1 MALSKSDFADGLKA
15 IKFPESAAEAAS
27 KWADAWDKYISKC
40 TQIAVATGGVSAFKG
55 LMMTAFD
62 PTDSKTAFVSKLEK
76 AMTAGLL
83 AVTLIPQYG
92 TTLIPAPLPLMAS
105 LSPADNDSDPR
116 DALAT
121 AVHTWTITWTAT
133 GIPPTFSGAGP
144 IS

>member
-15 IKFPESAAEAAS
+15 IKFPDSAAAAAS
-27 KWADAWDKYISKC
+27 AWADAWDKYISKC

-62 PTDSKTAFVSKLEK
+62 PTDDKTAFVTKLEK
-76 AMTAGLL
+76 AMTLGLL

-92 TTLIPAPLPLMAS
+92 VTLIPAPAPLSAT

-116 DALAT
+116 DALAS
-121 AVHTWTITWTAT
+121 AVHLWTITWTAT